1 MVRDA
6 SRGWSSPCGTHGGR
20 WLYWAL
26 TQGEETK
33 AFKGSRDAL
42 GRWLGHHVFP
52 RSRYGRGMAG
62 YGGRGRQQ
70 AGGAVANGGRRC
82 AGQRVR
88 VDRVA
93 PTYVV

>member
-1 MVRDA
+1 MLAR
-6 SRGWSSPCGTHGGR
+6 
-20 WLYWAL
+20 
-26 TQGEETK
+26 GEETT

-42 GRWLGHHVFP
+42 ERWLGHHVFTW
-52 RSRYGRGMAG
+52 SQYGRGMAG

-70 AGGAVANGGRRC
+70 AGSAVAIGGRRC

-93 PTYVV
+93 PTYVL